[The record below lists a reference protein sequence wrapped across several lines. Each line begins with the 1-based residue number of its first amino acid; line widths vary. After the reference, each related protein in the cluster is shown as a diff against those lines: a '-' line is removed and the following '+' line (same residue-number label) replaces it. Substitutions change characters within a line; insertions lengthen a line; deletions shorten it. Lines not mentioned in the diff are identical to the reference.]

1 MEYNLDLIIPTYLS
15 DQKLDLLLER
25 IRKQTV
31 QPQRILLLNTIV
43 QGKED
48 VVDNYKELYDVEIY
62 PIEKKDFDH
71 GGTRDYGARLS
82 SADYIM
88 FMTQDAVPVD
98 THLIENLMKGFED
111 EAVSLC
117 YARQI
122 AGKHGDILEQYTREF
137 NYPDRNIL
145 KSKEDLTTMGIK
157 AFFCSDV
164 CAVYRKDVYDAQG
177 GFVKKTIFAEDA
189 IMGYHMLMAGYKIQ
203 YAKDAKVI
211 HSHNYSYSQQFQRNF
226 DVGVAH
232 NQYQEVFGTVQSV
245 PEGLKLIKETSR
257 KMMKEKK
264 YFDLI
269 DLFFASGFKF
279 LGYKLG
285 CCYNRLPKNLVL
297 KFTSNRHY
305 WRESDG
311 DNNGNR

>member
-1 MEYNLDLIIPTYLS
+1 MEYNLDLIIPTYLP

-43 QGKED
+43 PGKEN

-111 EAVSLC
+111 ETVSLC

-122 AGKHGDILEQYTREF
+122 AGKHGDVLEQYTREF
-137 NYPDRNIL
+137 NYPDRDIL

-232 NQYQEVFGTVQSV
+232 NQYQEVFGAVQSV

-257 KMMKEKK
+257 KMMEEKK

-285 CCYNRLPKNLVL
+285 CCYNRLPKKLVL

-305 WRESDG
+305 WRE
-311 DNNGNR
+311 